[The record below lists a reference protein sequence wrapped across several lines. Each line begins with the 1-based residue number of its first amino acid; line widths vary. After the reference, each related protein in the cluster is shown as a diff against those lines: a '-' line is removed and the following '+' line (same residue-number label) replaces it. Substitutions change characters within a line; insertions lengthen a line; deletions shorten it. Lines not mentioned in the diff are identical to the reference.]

1 MKKILPIF
9 ILLLTVSC
17 SQKEANYVDYKQIVF
32 RADIA
37 YEINS
42 DTPFTGIRADY
53 WDNGQAKK
61 RETYREGIKDGPFES
76 LTSNGEFTSR
86 TIWQNGEVVA
96 DEIYYENGN
105 LWSRTNFDPESGE
118 VVSDESYWENG
129 KLSSRSF
136 VKDGEITFEF
146 YDEEGKLEEL

>member
-17 SQKEANYVDYKQIVF
+17 SQKEVNYEQVVF

-42 DTPFTGIRADY
+42 DTPFTGTRADY
-53 WDNGQAKK
+53 WDNGQAKT
-61 RETYREGIKDGPFES
+61 RETYRKGIKDGPFES
-76 LTSNGEFTSR
+76 LTYNGKFTARTIYKNGE
-86 TIWQNGEVVA
+86 IVV
-96 DEIYYENGN
+96 DELYYENGN
-105 LWSRTNFDPESGE
+105 LWNRTNFDPESGE

-136 VKDGEITFEF
+136 VKDGEITYKL
-146 YDEEGKLEEL
+146 YDEEGKLLEL